1 MHTSEARD
9 VNTMPAQNYIPLEVK
24 HLVFFPETL
33 VTVDCRVDRELATLP
48 GNTHGITWAATITT
62 ELRGKETAAV
72 VPMVTTECGVSLRDS
87 RGRSPQCPKP
97 ADLPGVTRTIPTAEE
112 LSGESNVQSSHL
124 QMRFKRNRIKTL
136 VTLNVVDINI
146 EVVDNHLSDNIGLF

>member
-1 MHTSEARD
+1 M
-9 VNTMPAQNYIPLEVK
+9 NTMPAQNYIPLEVK

-72 VPMVTTECGVSLRDS
+72 VPTAIMGFSLART
-87 RGRSPQCPKP
+87 RWGLWSPSP
-97 ADLPGVTRTIPTAEE
+97 PGATRTTPTAGD
-112 LSGESNVQSSHL
+112 S
-124 QMRFKRNRIKTL
+124 
-136 VTLNVVDINI
+136 
-146 EVVDNHLSDNIGLF
+146 